1 MKTTHITCLLAATT
15 LTLAHADRVNVAEDD
30 ASASSYNDGWN
41 SDQNGGT
48 GFRGWIHR
56 SNSGDG
62 EAGESHAGFFI
73 GNVSDHPDLDNAAMR
88 DKVFGMFAN
97 GVDYEAAVA
106 FRTFDEPLQVGDAFS
121 LMMESDEIVPKFDT
135 DISDP
140 GQVGFALRAGTASGE
155 WSEFESDAR
164 LRFVIEE
171 GNGNYQIHDGEDDPD
186 SGVLVT
192 PQGVAVTVLL
202 VTPDTYD
209 LEITDL
215 GTGETTELAGRK
227 LAGDADG
234 ALQSFAVFDIDGER
248 ADTYF
253 NGFQVSRSAESIGR

>member
-1 MKTTHITCLLAATT
+1 MKTPQLLCILASATISF
-15 LTLAHADRVNVAEDD
+15 AHADRVNVAEDD
-30 ASASSYNDGWN
+30 ASASAYNDGWN

-62 EAGESHAGFFI
+62 QSGDSHAGFFI
-73 GNVSDHPDLDNAAMR
+73 GNVSDHPDLDHAAMR

-97 GVDYEAAVA
+97 GVGYEAAVA

-121 LMMESDEIVPKFDT
+121 LLIEGDEIVPKFET
-135 DISDP
+135 DVSDP
-140 GQVGFALRAGTASGE
+140 GQVGFTLRAGTG
-155 WSEFESDAR
+155 SEAWEEFDSEAR
-164 LRFVIEE
+164 FRFVIEE
-171 GNGNYQIHDGEDDPD
+171 GNGNYQIFDGEDDSD

-192 PQGVAVTVLL
+192 PQGAAVTVLL
-202 VTPDTYD
+202 VTADTYD

-215 GTGETTELAGRK
+215 GTGETTKLPGRK
-227 LAGDADG
+227 LAGEAESPI
-234 ALQSFAVFDIDGER
+234 QSFAIFDIDGER
-248 ADTYF
+248 ADVYF